1 MNKDNKRGLSSL
13 DRDRISAISNNLD
26 QVKHYFGA
34 EPMIYHDFNIHP
46 FFADG
51 TMDLRAKARIE
62 TFRAQTVS
70 CIFSH
75 N

>member
-1 MNKDNKRGLSSL
+1 MNKDNTSGLSSS
-13 DRDRISAISNNLD
+13 DRDRISAISDNLN
-26 QVKHYFGA
+26 QVKYYFGT

-51 TMDLRAKARIE
+51 TMDLRAKKRIE
-62 TFRAQTVS
+62 TFKAQRVS
-70 CIFSH
+70 VIFSH